1 METILV
7 YIASIMFK
15 DGSEMYVCLCHGISD
30 KKIMKLTQ
38 QHGITDVR
46 GIRQITPL
54 GSMCGKCIRTAK
66 EVIEEA
72 VLATTLKKAS

>member
-1 METILV
+1 
-7 YIASIMFK
+7 
-15 DGSEMYVCLCHGISD
+15 MYVCLCHGISD

-66 EVIEEA
+66 EVIEET
-72 VLATTLKKAS
+72 VEATRLQEAS